1 MSSKKEYRRTVK
13 RLRERAE
20 KMPARVMV
28 KPKRLKKVAKTIEEA
43 REILKRGRLDL
54 KGAREPISNEEFE
67 KKVKA
72 GKVESREYEVDM
84 VPVIGDPSKE
94 LEMTNGVELPV
105 GLVGMI
111 KDVRDVKVA
120 KAIARAAN
128 RWAGKLKALEEI
140 RMCREFSVGDDVWWT
155 KKGKAIGGRVVRL
168 KTRKLVIDPEPWDAN
183 EERVVLPVRKVKK
196 GQVPKEYLMPDPK
209 RWRIGRAKGGER
221 QTAEAVVSG

>member
-13 RLRERAE
+13 RLKERVE

-28 KPKRLKKVAKTIEEA
+28 RPKRLKKVAKSIEEA
-43 REILKRGRLDL
+43 KEILKRGRLDL

-67 KKVKA
+67 KKAKA
-72 GKVESREYEVDM
+72 GKVESREYGVDM
-84 VPVIGDPSKE
+84 VPVIGDPPKE

-120 KAIARAAN
+120 KAIAKAAN
-128 RWAGKLKALEEI
+128 RWFGKLKVLEEI
-140 RMCREFSVGDDVWWT
+140 RFCRQFTIDDEVWWT
-155 KKGKAIGGRVVRL
+155 KKGQVMTGRVARVR
-168 KTRKLVIDPEPWDAN
+168 TRKLTVRIGPAG
-183 EERVVLPVRKVKK
+183 EEYAVVLAKKVKK

-221 QTAEAVVSG
+221 QSAGAVVSS